1 MAAIAP
7 IAVTCGDPSGVG
19 PELIARWLLEEPEWR
34 ERICPVGPRSWLEG
48 MNLEG
53 QACAS
58 TEGPFTPGQPTGE
71 GARVAWE
78 ALELAATGCAEGR
91 FSAVVTGPVSKHHLQ
106 EVGYPF
112 PGQTEFFANA
122 WEGHPSM
129 AFAGKELRVVLATWH
144 EPLERVPRLLR
155 EEPAHLERA
164 VLHAVEW
171 AELEGIAE
179 PRIAVCGLNP
189 HAGEGGML
197 GSEEAQV
204 LNPRLEILRRIYP
217 GLSECLPGDTVF
229 HRMREGEF
237 DVVVSLYHDQGLVA
251 VKTLE
256 FHTAVNLTLGLKH
269 IRTSPDH
276 GTAFAIAGKGIART
290 DSLAHAARLASR
302 YAQLRSGVES

>member
-1 MAAIAP
+1 MAAMAP

-19 PELIARWLLEEPEWR
+19 PEIIARWLLQEPEWR
-34 ERICPVGPRSWLEG
+34 QRICPVGPASWLEG

-53 QACAS
+53 QACAAA
-58 TEGPFTPGQPTGE
+58 EGPFTPGHPTGE
-71 GARVAWE
+71 GALVAWE
-78 ALELAATGCAEGR
+78 AMRLAAAGCADGR

-106 EVGYPF
+106 EAGFPF
-112 PGQTEFFANA
+112 PGQTEFFADA
-122 WEGHPSM
+122 WKGHPSM
-129 AFAGKELRVVLATWH
+129 AFAGRELRVVLATWH
-144 EPLERVPRLLR
+144 EPLEMVPRLLR
-155 EEPAHLERA
+155 EEPARLERA

-197 GSEEAQV
+197 GSEEVEV
-204 LNPRLEILRRIYP
+204 LNPRLEILRNIYP

-290 DSLAHAARLASR
+290 DSLAHAARLAHR
-302 YAQLRSGVES
+302 YAQLRSRVES